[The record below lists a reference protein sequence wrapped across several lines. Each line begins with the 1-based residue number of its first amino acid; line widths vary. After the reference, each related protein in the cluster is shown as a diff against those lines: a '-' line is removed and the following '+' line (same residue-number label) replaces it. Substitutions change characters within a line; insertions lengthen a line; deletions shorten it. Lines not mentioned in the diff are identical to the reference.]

1 MPRFKQIITDDWSF
15 INWIDTKDMTDPLR
29 QLSMYGFT
37 EVEENTS
44 VWTCTLGSVAEIP
57 EVNELYNRRR
67 DLFQLNNLLEKE
79 PETASEIHEA
89 LMKFMLSLRTS
100 KA

>member
-1 MPRFKQIITDDWSF
+1 
-15 INWIDTKDMTDPLR
+15 MTDPMK

-44 VWTCTLGSVAEIP
+44 VWTCTPGSVAEIP
-57 EVNELYNRRR
+57 EVNELYDRRR
-67 DLFQLNNLLEKE
+67 DPFQLNNVLDKE
-79 PETASEIHEA
+79 PEAASEIHEA
-89 LMKFMLSLRTS
+89 LMKFMLSLRAS

>member
-1 MPRFKQIITDDWSF
+1 LPRFKQIITDNWSF
-15 INWIDTKDMTDPLR
+15 INWIDTKDMTDPTK

-44 VWTCTLGSVAEIP
+44 VWTCTPGSVAEIP
-57 EVNELYNRRR
+57 EVNELYDRCR
-67 DLFQLNNLLEKE
+67 DPFQGNNLLERE
-79 PETASEIHEA
+79 PEAASEVHEA
-89 LMKFMLSLRTS
+89 LMKFMLSLRAL